1 MESNWPNGAVWGL
14 VGGLSYLVL
23 LQGYE
28 LVSAIAV
35 DPLVKFGTAL
45 AVTIGASILSAIVGP
60 RLAENVN
67 A

>member
-1 MESNWPNGAVWGL
+1 MTDWRGAAIWGV

-28 LVSAIAV
+28 LASSIAV

-45 AVTIGASILSAIVGP
+45 AVMIGAAVLSAVVGP
-60 RLAENVN
+60 RLEENVN